1 MSSALPNADAMLRGL
16 MPAVLEAAR
25 LEMKHF
31 TAGVII
37 ERKADK
43 SPVTIADREAEAIIL
58 AALGQVAPHIAIV
71 AEEAAAN
78 GLLPAPADRFFLVDA
93 LDGTHLFIKGRPEFS
108 INIALVEDKKAT
120 FGLIFS
126 PATGRLYVTRA
137 DGRAYTTLVPLN
149 ATGAQLDELAY
160 EQLSARPA
168 DMKNLV
174 AFNSRASGGVSAD
187 LLRALGVS
195 EARPMGSSLKFCL
208 LAAGEGDLYAR
219 LGDTYEWDTAAGQ
232 AILEAAGGSVTLL
245 DGQPLSYGHAGRQY
259 LNPHFIAWGRTP
271 LIDRLVPA
279 KP

>member
-1 MSSALPNADAMLRGL
+1 MSSATPNADAMLRDL

-25 LEMKHF
+25 LEMMHF

-58 AALGQVAPHIAIV
+58 AALNKVAPDIAIV

-78 GLLPAPADRFFLVDA
+78 GFLPAASDRFFLVDA
-93 LDGTHLFIKGRPEFS
+93 LDGTHLFVKGRPEFS
-108 INIALVEDKKAT
+108 INIALVENTKAT
-120 FGLIFS
+120 FGLIFN
-126 PATGRLYVTRA
+126 PAAGRLYVTKA
-137 DGRAYTTLVPLN
+137 DGKAYTTLVPLN
-149 ATGAQLDELAY
+149 ATAAQLDGLAY
-160 EQLSARPA
+160 EQLCARYA
-168 DMKNLV
+168 DAKNLV
-174 AFNSRASGGVSAD
+174 ALNSRASGGASAD
-187 LLRALGVS
+187 LLHSLGVA

-245 DGQPLSYGHAGRQY
+245 DGQSLSYGHAGRQY
-259 LNPHFIAWGRTP
+259 LNPHFVAWGRTP
-271 LIDRLVPA
+271 MIDRLMPA
-279 KP
+279 KT